1 MSALQQ
7 DEVGTAGLAHRAAQ
21 WGSSLQLLNQWT
33 GRKGYRLTI
42 AVADLKLG
50 LLEISTI
57 FVPFRQNRST
67 RLKSLSCISFLRHF
81 SLPHPL
87 FFFFLSHQ
95 GRRFSLPRLEIA
107 EGGTEHGGCFFP
119 FPPASSIPKE
129 DAQLRGTHTDTLEL
143 LILPSPSL
151 FSPFKTLQDGFTFC
165 FGKLRGIHVG
175 EGGGSHCFY

>member
-87 FFFFLSHQ
+87 FFFLSHQ

>member
-87 FFFFLSHQ
+87 FFFFFHIKVEGSLCHVWKLQ
-95 GRRFSLPRLEIA
+95 REGQNMGAVFSLSLR
-107 EGGTEHGGCFFP
+107 
-119 FPPASSIPKE
+119 PP
-129 DAQLRGTHTDTLEL
+129 
-143 LILPSPSL
+143 PSPKRMHSCEAHTQTHWS
-151 FSPFKTLQDGFTFC
+151 F
-165 FGKLRGIHVG
+165 
-175 EGGGSHCFY
+175 

>member
-1 MSALQQ
+1 M
-7 DEVGTAGLAHRAAQ
+7 
-21 WGSSLQLLNQWT
+21 
-33 GRKGYRLTI
+33 TI

-67 RLKSLSCISFLRHF
+67 QRKSLSCIPFLRHF
-81 SLPHPL
+81 FPPPPL
-87 FFFFLSHQ
+87 FFSFHIKVE
-95 GRRFSLPRLEIA
+95 GSLCHVWKLQRE
-107 EGGTEHGGCFFP
+107 GTEHGGCFFP
-119 FPPASSIPKE
+119 FPPASSVPKE

-151 FSPFKTLQDGFTFC
+151 FFPFKTLQDGFTFC

-175 EGGGSHCFY
+175 EEGGKPLLLLAPENGQCSLCN